1 MPYAPSSAGLP
12 TQLPVSPSRPHSRPP
27 HSRTLSKESVNDA
40 TVLYTAVKSLY
51 DLTGDV
57 KAVFGKHYVPETASF
72 IDPLVTITHDTKA
85 CVGQFRAL
93 RGLFSRAEIKT
104 RSVTRGGN
112 HLVID
117 WQIKYFPRGLPS
129 LCAFFLHTITILTL
143 ETESEAPETSTGSM
157 RISRHVD
164 HWSLHELLSS
174 VPVLSFFYSTL
185 WRPIF
190 GKSSSF
196 LTNAVCD
203 YFEGRSGRCEDEREG
218 TSRGADFFGGGG
230 G

>member
-12 TQLPVSPSRPHSRPP
+12 TLIPVSPSRPHSRPP
-27 HSRTLSKESVNDA
+27 HSRTVSKESMNDA

-72 IDPLVTITHDTKA
+72 IDPLVTVTHDTKA

-129 LCAFFLHTITILTL
+129 PVCLLSAHHHNLDLGDRERGPRNQHGLDAHLSSRRSLVTPRAPVLRARFVFFLQHVV
-143 ETESEAPETSTGSM
+143 AP
-157 RISRHVD
+157 
-164 HWSLHELLSS
+164 
-174 VPVLSFFYSTL
+174 
-185 WRPIF
+185 
-190 GKSSSF
+190 
-196 LTNAVCD
+196 
-203 YFEGRSGRCEDEREG
+203 
-218 TSRGADFFGGGG
+218 DFWQK
-230 G
+230 